1 MNHTEQLTRYTANFI
16 DELVCSGL
24 HHVVISPGSR
34 STPLA
39 MLIREHQEMKEWILV
54 DERSAAFFA
63 LGMAKKHKSPVAL
76 VCTSG
81 TAAAN
86 YFPAIVEARYGRI
99 PLVVLTADRPHELR
113 GVGAPQTI
121 EQIHLYGNY
130 VKDFQ
135 EMALPESSNAMLKYV
150 RQRASRAVRIAKE
163 GTQGPVHIN
172 FPLRE
177 PLVPD
182 FTLENMWGRQ
192 DKPYNNYHAGEKRLN
207 RQQME
212 QLAMELAGRKKGLIV
227 CGPQVDGALTALLY
241 QLCETLQVPLL
252 ADPTS
257 QCRAGA
263 GNKDNIIANYDAI
276 LKDKTM
282 RTGLRPDYILR
293 FGAMPVS
300 KSYLFFIKEHE
311 DCIQYVVEPEDAI
324 REPTNHRSNYLLS
337 ESKELCKDLLLEL
350 APKQTEASWL
360 RRWQGYERVAAQIV
374 TLDEG
379 IDLTEGEAVKV
390 VCQHLPDKSD
400 LFVANSMPVRDLDT
414 FFMPT
419 EKEVFVHANRGAS
432 GIDGIT
438 SSALGVAAATGERV
452 TLIIGDLSF
461 YHDLNGLLAA
471 KQYELDMTIVLI
483 NNNGGGIFSFL
494 PQANEEKHFEA
505 LYGTP
510 LHIDFEKAVTM
521 YGGNFTR
528 VTEKSVLMD
537 ALGQSYLTKGLSVIE
552 VCTERRE
559 NKAWH
564 LKLWEKVKQGLI
576 IHDQK
581 QHTAD
586 WEK

>member
-1 MNHTEQLTRYTANFI
+1 M
-16 DELVCSGL
+16 
-24 HHVVISPGSR
+24 
-34 STPLA
+34 
-39 MLIREHQEMKEWILV
+39 
-54 DERSAAFFA
+54 
-63 LGMAKKHKSPVAL
+63 
-76 VCTSG
+76 
-81 TAAAN
+81 
-86 YFPAIVEARYGRI
+86 
-99 PLVVLTADRPHELR
+99 
-113 GVGAPQTI
+113 
-121 EQIHLYGNY
+121 
-130 VKDFQ
+130 
-135 EMALPESSNAMLKYV
+135 
-150 RQRASRAVRIAKE
+150 
-163 GTQGPVHIN
+163 
-172 FPLRE
+172 
-177 PLVPD
+177 
-182 FTLENMWGRQ
+182 
-192 DKPYNNYHAGEKRLN
+192 
-207 RQQME
+207 
-212 QLAMELAGRKKGLIV
+212 
-227 CGPQVDGALTALLY
+227 
-241 QLCETLQVPLL
+241 
-252 ADPTS
+252 
-257 QCRAGA
+257 
-263 GNKDNIIANYDAI
+263 
-276 LKDKTM
+276 
-282 RTGLRPDYILR
+282 
-293 FGAMPVS
+293 
-300 KSYLFFIKEHE
+300 
-311 DCIQYVVEPEDAI
+311 
-324 REPTNHRSNYLLS
+324 
-337 ESKELCKDLLLEL
+337 
-350 APKQTEASWL
+350 L
-360 RRWQGYERVAAQIV
+360 RRWQGYDRVAAQIV